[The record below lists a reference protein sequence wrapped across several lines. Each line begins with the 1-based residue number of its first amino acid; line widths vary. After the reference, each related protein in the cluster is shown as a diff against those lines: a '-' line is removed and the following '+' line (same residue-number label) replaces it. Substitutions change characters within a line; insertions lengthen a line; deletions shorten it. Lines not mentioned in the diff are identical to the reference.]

1 MTNTVHPTIT
11 DLFCSCRF
19 GGQKKK
25 LLYLIQLDYDIEI
38 ELRES
43 LWGMIDPDLGV
54 LVQHHRYY
62 HRGFM
67 AQKRTTAEKT
77 AGKRVSSGISQ
88 LDIYLGDLY
97 IGDNV
102 LWYED
107 AGSFFPVFGLA
118 FIRESLA
125 RKKPLI
131 YVTFDRSP
139 KNVVSFLGPL
149 AKSRNLTILDCFT
162 NGKGDR
168 SEVFQKFYQ
177 RDGALWPHQIIKVN
191 DPTQPDQVGE
201 AMYALHQSLTGDV
214 HFVLDSLT
222 GMQDLWGGE
231 EQAVSF
237 YTRTCPRL
245 YELDTIAFWLVE
257 KKAHSS
263 RLKANINAIAQV
275 VIDLSVRRGKPSLRI
290 LKAENRNSKYLNES
304 HSFLCEH
311 SEIIFE
317 NKRQAKTKFNLGARI
332 KTIRLSRGISQ
343 KQLAERAGLT
353 PSTIS
358 QVEKDLIYP
367 SLPALFRLGESLG
380 VEVATFFRDQEQRPV
395 CICRAEDRL
404 AASLGKISLKDA
416 DAFMLLPPDVDGPG
430 EVVMIRIKPGKKLD
444 SHFCT
449 HKGEELGYLI
459 KGNVRM
465 TVAGQSYELASGDT
479 VYLLKDTPGSWHNT
493 AETTAELLWLKF
505 KR

>member
-1 MTNTVHPTIT
+1 MT
-11 DLFCSCRF
+11 
-19 GGQKKK
+19 Q
-25 LLYLIQLDYDIEI
+25 IE
-38 ELRES
+38 
-43 LWGMIDPDLGV
+43 
-54 LVQHHRYY
+54 
-62 HRGFM
+62 
-67 AQKRTTAEKT
+67 AEQGKT
-77 AGKRVSSGISQ
+77 SRKRVSSGVPQ
-88 LDIYLGDLY
+88 LDVFLGDLY

-107 AGSFFPVFGLA
+107 AGSFFPVFCLN
-118 FIRESLA
+118 FIKETLA

-139 KNVVSFLGPL
+139 KNVVAFLGPSG
-149 AKSRNLTILDCFT
+149 KSRNVTILDCFT

-191 DPTQPDQVGE
+191 DPSLPDQVGE
-201 AMYALHQSLTGDV
+201 AMYGLHRTLTGDV

-231 EQAVSF
+231 EQVITF

-245 YELDTIAFWLVE
+245 YELDTIAYWLVE

-275 VIDLSVRRGKPSLRI
+275 AVDLSVRRGKPSLKI

-304 HSFLCEH
+304 HPFLCEH

-317 NKRQAKTKFNLGARI
+317 NKRQATTKFNLGARI
-332 KTIRLSRGISQ
+332 KTIRLRRGISQ
-343 KQLAERAGLT
+343 KHLAELTGVT

-358 QVEKDLIYP
+358 QVEKNLIYP

-380 VEVATFFRDQEQRPV
+380 VEVATFFRGQGQDNAV
-395 CICRAEDRL
+395 YIGRAEERQ
-404 AASLGKISLKDA
+404 ATSLGKISARDA
-416 DAFMLLPPDVDGPG
+416 EGYTLLSPDMDGPG
-430 EVVMIRIKPGKKLD
+430 EVVMIRIQPGKKL
-444 SHFCT
+444 SCHFFS
-449 HKGEELGYLI
+449 HKGEELGFLI
-459 KGNVRM
+459 QGSLTM
-465 TVAGQSYELASGDT
+465 TIAGQSYEIHPGDT
-479 VYLLKDTPGSWHNT
+479 VYLPKDIPGQWQNNS
-493 AETTAELLWLKF
+493 AITAELLWLKF
-505 KR
+505 KT